1 MPVTAGPIYPG
12 IKDGLVFAID
22 PANKDSY
29 IGTGT
34 TVTDLKNNSITGSL
48 LNSVGFENSSGGV
61 FTFDGATDNI
71 EIMDSTALKPSS
83 ITVSIWFKGG
93 SQSTYTYLVDKYYTG
108 SGPAYGFYTKTSAD
122 KLSFIIRKGD
132 NTGWA
137 ETTLAN
143 SGVVMDNSWHN
154 AVGTFSGTSLK
165 LYIDGVYKA
174 FGTSAGT
181 GITYG
186 SGPLIIGAFQSAGSL
201 DFQGDMGPVLIYNRA
216 LSAGEILQNYNRL
229 KGRFGLS

>member
-1 MPVTAGPIYPG
+1 MGTTYHIKPIVR
-12 IKDGLVFAID
+12 DGLVFCID
-22 PANKDSY
+22 PANKESY
-29 IGTGT
+29 PGSGT
-34 TVTDLKNNSITGSL
+34 TVNDLIDNSITGSL

-83 ITVSIWFKGG
+83 ITVSIWFKGD
-93 SQSTYTYLVDKYYTG
+93 SQSINTYLMDKTYTG
-108 SGPAYGFYTKTSAD
+108 SGPAYGFTTKTSED
-122 KLSFIIRKGD
+122 KLLFIIRKGN

-137 ETTLAN
+137 ETDLAS

-154 AVGTFSGTSLK
+154 AVGTLSGTSLK

-174 FGTSAGT
+174 FGISAGGT

-201 DFQGDMGPVLIYNRA
+201 DFQGDMGPTIIYNRE
-216 LSAGEILQNYNRL
+216 LSAAEIMQNYNAL
-229 KGRFGLS
+229 KGRFE

>member
-1 MPVTAGPIYPG
+1 MGTTYHSKPIVT
-12 IKDGLVFAID
+12 DGLVFCVD
-22 PANKDSY
+22 PANKVSY
-29 IGTGT
+29 PGSGT
-34 TVTDLKNNSITGSL
+34 TVNDLIDNSITGSL
-48 LNSVGFENSSGGV
+48 LNSVGFENSFAGI

-71 EIMDSTALKPSS
+71 EIMDSTTLKPTS

-108 SGPAYGFYTKTSAD
+108 SGPAYGFYTKTSTD
-122 KLSFIIRKGD
+122 KLSFIIRKGN

-137 ETTLAN
+137 ETSLAN
-143 SGVVMDNSWHN
+143 SGVVMDDSWHN

-174 FGTSAGT
+174 FGTSGGT

-201 DFQGDMGPVLIYNRA
+201 DFQGDMGPTIIYNRE
-216 LSAGEILQNYNRL
+216 LSAAEIMQNYNAM
-229 KGRFGLS
+229 KARFR